1 MASSIAMMKHT
12 IDAMSIDGLMNV
24 AAKKIPYIGVATTA
38 VSVANSFDATVK
50 SRQQETGMEKV

>member
-1 MASSIAMMKHT
+1 
-12 IDAMSIDGLMNV
+12 MSIDGLMNV
-24 AAKKIPYIGVATTA
+24 AAKRIPYIGVATTA